1 MTYTKIPEK
10 EAVLLIRALG
20 LLLSQ
25 AAVYGPRHNVTQSA
39 ARSVFAELE
48 QTLKAFGPIEI
59 SLRNEQILI
68 NGSPDGITL
77 AAGKNLA
84 DRMRLHK
91 IDGLLFLTPADS
103 REFLVCIT
111 LFGTPPLVLAAE
123 GGFEGAIKK
132 GALRS
137 VRVVTVAYQRVS
149 EEKPVSAT
157 RPAEQPAPVSVP
169 VAPPVA
175 VRLSPAK
182 SPVLGVLDLSADLE
196 DGSDG
201 KGANSGL
208 DEASGDGQNPTG
220 QARKKQAADLAAL
233 LRDAAALLESGEGG
247 SGQDLHPNVVNALGR
262 IRGILSEMAVGSEHE
277 ISTLADQVDE
287 DRQTIAS
294 IESAARRRGIGL
306 KIMRAEL
313 VQRYAELNQEI
324 LQPLTVSSGVI
335 DMLNSGCT
343 GALTETQR
351 ELLKMAAES
360 VSRVNQLVAYMNKIS
375 GLPDSLTPNAEIIR
389 ESYR

>member
-10 EAVLLIRALG
+10 EADLLIRALG

-68 NGSPDGITL
+68 NGSSDGITL

-111 LFGTPPLVLAAE
+111 LFGTPPLTLAAE

-137 VRVVTVAYQRVS
+137 VRVVTVAYQRVTD
-149 EEKPVSAT
+149 EKPVSAAL
-157 RPAEQPAPVSVP
+157 PAEQPAPVSVP

-175 VRLSPAK
+175 VRRPSAK
-182 SPVLGVLDLSADLE
+182 SPVLGVLDLSADLD
-196 DGSDG
+196 DGTEG
-201 KGANSGL
+201 VTANSGL
-208 DEASGDGQNPTG
+208 DGASGGGQNPAG

-233 LRDAAALLESGEGG
+233 LRGAASLLESGGG

-277 ISTLADQVDE
+277 ISTLANQVDQ

-375 GLPDSLTPNAEIIR
+375 GLPDSLTPDAEIIR